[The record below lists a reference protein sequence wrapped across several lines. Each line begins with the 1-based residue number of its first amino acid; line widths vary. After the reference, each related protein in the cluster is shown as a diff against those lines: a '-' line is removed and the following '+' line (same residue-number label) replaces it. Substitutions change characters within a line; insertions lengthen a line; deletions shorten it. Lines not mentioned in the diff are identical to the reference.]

1 MGPRSYSHLIF
12 VPSTRRTGHV
22 LSLGARTYGKTSSAG
37 QDRETVRAHKAHG
50 TQNGGKNEYIRKS
63 RAISKARLWRRRLY
77 TCLLST
83 SSSRTTLSGVLIS
96 RPASHLD
103 AFSAYPFQTRIP
115 GGAPG
120 GTTGIPEVCPA
131 RSSRTSAR
139 STQDSCAHDR

>member
-12 VPSTRRTGHV
+12 VPSTRHTG
-22 LSLGARTYGKTSSAG
+22 LSCPWARGRMARHQAQGKT
-37 QDRETVRAHKAHG
+37 VRLSERTRRTAHKTAER
-50 TQNGGKNEYIRKS
+50 TNRTRKP

-83 SSSRTTLSGVLIS
+83 SSSRTTLNGVLIS